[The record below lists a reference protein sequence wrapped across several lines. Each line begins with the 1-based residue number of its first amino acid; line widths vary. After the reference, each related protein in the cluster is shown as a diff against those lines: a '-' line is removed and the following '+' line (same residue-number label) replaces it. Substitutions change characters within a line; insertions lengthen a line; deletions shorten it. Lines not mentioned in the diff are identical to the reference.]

1 MNRRPL
7 VRLFATWIAV
17 LLLPALTLA
26 APKPKAA
33 ASLKLGTLAPR
44 DSSFHNILKVM
55 GTKWKEAPDG
65 GVDLRIYPG
74 GAAGGEAD
82 MVRKMRI
89 GQLDAALLTVA
100 GLSEI
105 DQSVEALQSMP
116 MMFRSLDEVDYI
128 GEKLRPRLSKNL
140 RDKGFVV
147 LFWGDAGWVRFF
159 SKEPVVHPAD
169 LKRMKLFTWAGD
181 VDAFDI
187 YKAAG
192 YRPVPL
198 ETNDILP
205 SLSTRMI
212 DAVPLPPY
220 VAMTTQVYAEAPHM
234 LELNWAP
241 LVGGL
246 VVTERSWNKLPPAT
260 QAMLARAAGE
270 AGTQM
275 KIQNRAESDRAVAE
289 MVKRNLKVQKVSP
302 EIEAE
307 WRQAASAAYGQIRGK
322 IVPADLFDE
331 VQKLLAEY
339 RAGVAKKTAAK

>member
-1 MNRRPL
+1 MNRRHFTAL
-7 VRLFATWIAV
+7 MAI
-17 LLLPALTLA
+17 LLLPAAGLA
-26 APKPKAA
+26 APKQKAA
-33 ASLKLGTLAPR
+33 ATIKLGTIAPR
-44 DSSFHNILKVM
+44 DSSFHNILKAM
-55 GTKWKEAPDG
+55 GEKWKNAPEG
-65 GVDLRIYPG
+65 GVELRIYPG
-74 GAAGGEAD
+74 GTAGGEAD

-105 DQSVEALQSMP
+105 DESVEALQSMP
-116 MMFRSLDEVDYI
+116 MMFRSLEEVDYI
-128 GEKLRPRLSKNL
+128 GEKLRPRLTKKL
-140 RDKGFVV
+140 RDKGFVI

-159 SKEPVVHPAD
+159 SREPVVRPAD

-205 SLSTRMI
+205 SLTTRMI
-212 DAVPLPPY
+212 DVVPLPPY
-220 VAMTTQVYAEAPHM
+220 VALTTQVYSEAPHM

-246 VVTERSWNKLPPAT
+246 VVTERAWNKLIPAT
-260 QAMLARAAGE
+260 QAALARTAGE
-270 AGTQM
+270 TGIQTKA
-275 KIQNRAESDRAVAE
+275 QNRAESDRAVVE
-289 MVKRNLKVQKVSP
+289 MVKRNLKVQKLTP

-339 RAGVAKKTAAK
+339 RAGAATK